1 MNSGSRV
8 IKASELKGAGS
19 EPSEWAST
27 YLGLLG
33 VFVVGAS
40 ILVGILLFIPK
51 TSGSGFWEEHP
62 FALTGLIV
70 GVSGVLQG
78 MVLIAI
84 ANYMSAQEA
93 RFRTI
98 QITLRNL
105 DKELNK
111 AFKGLSEKFDS

>member
-1 MNSGSRV
+1 
-8 IKASELKGAGS
+8 
-19 EPSEWAST
+19 
-27 YLGLLG
+27 
-33 VFVVGAS
+33 
-40 ILVGILLFIPK
+40 
-51 TSGSGFWEEHP
+51 
-62 FALTGLIV
+62 
-70 GVSGVLQG
+70 

-98 QITLRNL
+98 QRTLRNL